1 MLSDHIHQVVLVT
14 ASKDAAYLVVAQ
26 ANDDL
31 PAYNVDRLKAC
42 AIRSRSASVEHRAQR
57 KLKRGLLRHYSH
69 LLEAYRLN
77 NRGKRRSEP
86 CTMRSI
92 DIETP
97 TAGATS
103 LIGALE
109 IGQVH
114 FCGLSNGWL
123 RWHATHSAN
132 ARNSC
137 AHQCC
142 LAQEQRTR
150 GNLKIA
156 RVRFTR
162 IDMVSCC

>member
-137 AHQCC
+137 AH
-142 LAQEQRTR
+142 
-150 GNLKIA
+150 
-156 RVRFTR
+156 
-162 IDMVSCC
+162 